1 MDLASLISHPGPDP
15 IKSRASYSPPM
26 SSSYKRSIEH
36 TSDSYFP
43 SVPISYTRSP
53 QPPLSPPVEDH
64 SPKCSLPSIS
74 TLLEGADGASMHAA
88 SMAPNAWKSIRR
100 RPKESVLTF
109 DSAERTRMTPPLQR
123 DLDSRQQSQTYDLK
137 ANGPQIALPPTP
149 PLRPGSSFHSA
160 GHSPASSI
168 SAASDVA
175 APKRSDSYPQVPMA
189 LPSPTDRSSIS
200 SQGSVQSVSGAAY
213 ASPAPSVSSYSSP
226 IEPSASSAMFYQRT
240 APSTSAAPLP
250 TPAAPQQIISPVNP
264 AWQHHHYF
272 PPSSTTP
279 YQQNHDRYICR
290 TCHKAFS
297 RPSSLRIHSHSHTG
311 EKPFRCTHAGCG
323 KAFSVRSNMK
333 RHERGCHSGRPV
345 ATAMV

>member
-1 MDLASLISHPGPDP
+1 MDLASLISHPGPEP
-15 IKSRASYSPPM
+15 LSTYKARASYSPPM
-26 SSSYKRSIEH
+26 SSYKRSIEQV
-36 TSDSYFP
+36 SDSYFS
-43 SVPISYTRSP
+43 SVPISYTRTP
-53 QPPLSPPVEDH
+53 QPPLSPPVEEH

-74 TLLEGADGASMHAA
+74 TLLEGADGASVHAA
-88 SMAPNAWKSIRR
+88 K
-100 RPKESVLTF
+100 
-109 DSAERTRMTPPLQR
+109 RTRMTPPLQR
-123 DLDSRQQSQTYDLK
+123 ESSQAYDFK
-137 ANGPQIALPPTP
+137 TNGPQLALPPTP
-149 PLRPGSSFHSA
+149 PLRPGSGFHSA
-160 GHSPASSI
+160 SHSPASSI
-168 SAASDVA
+168 SAASEGN
-175 APKRSDSYPQVPMA
+175 APKRSDSFSQVPVA
-189 LPSPTDRSSIS
+189 LPSPSDRSSIS
-200 SQGSVQSVSGAAY
+200 SQGSVQGAPY
-213 ASPAPSVSSYSSP
+213 ASPAPSVASYSSP

-240 APSTSAAPLP
+240 ASTTTAAPLP
-250 TPAAPQQIISPVNP
+250 TPAPQQIISPVNP

-279 YQQNHDRYICR
+279 FQQNHDRYICR

>member
-15 IKSRASYSPPM
+15 IMKSRASYSPPM
-26 SSSYKRSIEH
+26 TSYKRSIEH

-53 QPPLSPPVEDH
+53 QPPLSPPVEDQ

-74 TLLEGADGASMHAA
+74 TLLEGADGAAMHAA
-88 SMAPNAWKSIRR
+88 K
-100 RPKESVLTF
+100 
-109 DSAERTRMTPPLQR
+109 RTRMTPPLQR
-123 DLDSRQQSQTYDLK
+123 DLDSRQQSQAYDLK

-168 SAASDVA
+168 SAASDAA

-189 LPSPTDRSSIS
+189 LPSPSDRSSIS
-200 SQGSVQSVSGAAY
+200 SQGSVQGVSSASY

>member
-1 MDLASLISHPGPDP
+1 MDLASLISHPGPAP
-15 IKSRASYSPPM
+15 TTTFQSRPSYSPRAG
-26 SSSYKRSIEH
+26 SYKRSIEH

-43 SVPISYTRSP
+43 SGSTSYIRSP
-53 QPPLSPPVEDH
+53 QPPLSPPVEDQ

-74 TLLEGADGASMHAA
+74 SLLEGADGAAMHAA
-88 SMAPNAWKSIRR
+88 K
-100 RPKESVLTF
+100 
-109 DSAERTRMTPPLQR
+109 RTRMTPPVQ
-123 DLDSRQQSQTYDLK
+123 LDSIKS
-137 ANGPQIALPPTP
+137 NGPQIALPPTP
-149 PLRPGSSFHSA
+149 PLRPGSGFHSA

-168 SAASDVA
+168 SATSEGHAM
-175 APKRSDSYPQVPMA
+175 KRSESYPQVPVA

-200 SQGSVQSVSGAAY
+200 SQGSVQQQQQQQQQQQPMSSAPY
-213 ASPAPSVSSYSSP
+213 ASPAPSVASYSSP
-226 IEPSASSAMFYQRT
+226 IEPSASSAMYYQR
-240 APSTSAAPLP
+240 PTSATTYQPTGNVTPTAATVPAP
-250 TPAAPQQIISPVNP
+250 AHQQMISPVTP